1 MQGTMRSASGWLD
14 NKAEE
19 EESENEAVIHTYI
32 QAGGYSEENGETRQ
46 QQQSETKVWV
56 RACADG

>member
-1 MQGTMRSASGWLD
+1 MQSASERLD

-32 QAGGYSEENGETRQ
+32 QAGGYNEENGETRQ
-46 QQQSETKVWV
+46 QWQQSKAKVWV